1 MLGPVRADLGMPTDG
16 AEGPDAGGPDDTL
29 DPFES
34 TDPDE
39 IRNDDGDAVVDP
51 PDEWIDPAWHD
62 SLDEKLAEEEP
73 DVSPDSPEPDVTDM
87 EDGIPQADFDLKQ
100 FKHADNVERVIVEDS
115 RVDRL
120 QIDGTPEDGDS
131 FFDVLE

>member
-1 MLGPVRADLGMPTDG
+1 MPTDH
-16 AEGPDAGGPDDTL
+16 ADGPEAGGPDESL
-29 DPFES
+29 DPFEA

-51 PDEWIDPAWHD
+51 PDEWIDPAVAG

-73 DVSPDSPEPDVTDM
+73 DITPDSPEPDISGM
-87 EDGIPQADFDLKQ
+87 EEGIPQARLDMNQL
-100 FKHADNVERVIVEDS
+100 KHAENVEGSIVEDS

-120 QIDGTPEDGDS
+120 QVDGTPEDGDS

>member
-1 MLGPVRADLGMPTDG
+1 MVTDG
-16 AEGPDAGGPDDTL
+16 TWDPDAGGPGDTL
-29 DPFES
+29 DPFEA
-34 TDPDE
+34 TDSDE
-39 IRNDDGDAVVDP
+39 VRNNDGDTVVDP
-51 PDEWIDPAWHD
+51 PDTWIEPAVHE

-73 DVSPDSPEPDVTDM
+73 DISPDSPEPDVEEM
-87 EDGIPQADFDLKQ
+87 EDGIPQADFKLNQ
-100 FKHADNVERVIVEDS
+100 LNHADKVEGVIVEDS

>member
-1 MLGPVRADLGMPTDG
+1 MPTDDAVG
-16 AEGPDAGGPDDTL
+16 RDAGGPDDTL
-29 DPFES
+29 DPFEA
-34 TDPDE
+34 TDSDE

-51 PDEWIDPAWHD
+51 PDEWIDPAVHD
-62 SLDEKLAEEEP
+62 SLDEKLSEEEP
-73 DVSPDSPEPDVTDM
+73 DISAGSPEPDVEEM
-87 EDGIPQADFDLKQ
+87 EDGIPQADFHLSQ
-100 FKHADNVERVIVEDS
+100 LKHADNVEGVVVEDS

>member
-1 MLGPVRADLGMPTDG
+1 MPTD
-16 AEGPDAGGPDDTL
+16 DAVGRDGGGPDDTL
-29 DPFES
+29 DPFEA
-34 TDPDE
+34 TDSDE

-51 PDEWIDPAWHD
+51 PDEWIDPAVHD
-62 SLDEKLAEEEP
+62 SLDEKLSEEEP
-73 DVSPDSPEPDVTDM
+73 DISAGSPEPDVEEM
-87 EDGIPQADFDLKQ
+87 EDGIPQADFHLSQ
-100 FKHADNVERVIVEDS
+100 LKHADNVEGVVVEDS

>member
-1 MLGPVRADLGMPTDG
+1 MPTDD
-16 AEGPDAGGPDDTL
+16 AEGRDAGGPDDTL
-29 DPFES
+29 DPFEA
-34 TDPDE
+34 TDSDE

-51 PDEWIDPAWHD
+51 PDEWIDPAVHD
-62 SLDEKLAEEEP
+62 SLDEKLSEEEP
-73 DVSPDSPEPDVTDM
+73 DISAGSPEPDVEEM
-87 EDGIPQADFDLKQ
+87 EDGIPQADFHLSQ
-100 FKHADNVERVIVEDS
+100 LKHADNVEGVVVEDS